1 MQIETTA
8 AELTFG
14 DTTISVADLLPQAIT
29 YLLQYGLS
37 KSAQDSV
44 AGVAK
49 RVDTW
54 YETGCPEGLID
65 DLLAKADLD
74 FDDTRALS
82 ADEGTRAIIKALQAK
97 RLESILAGTIG
108 GGGGSRGP
116 RAVGLERWV
125 ERVAEVWLRERL
137 AQLGRATPTGK
148 AFTQLRDDYIA
159 KYRGIVPAGKD
170 NSLEAE
176 AALWAKGAK
185 SAKGAAAALVDQL

>member
-1 MQIETTA
+1 MRIEITVT
-8 AELTFG
+8 ELVFG
-14 DTTISVADLLPQAIT
+14 DTTISVADLPPQAIA

-49 RVDTW
+49 RVDAW
-54 YETGCPEGLID
+54 YETGCPEEQVD
-65 DLLAKADLD
+65 DLLARADLD

-82 ADEGTRAIIKALQAK
+82 ADEGTHAIVKALQAK

-108 GGGGSRGP
+108 SGGSRGP
-116 RAVGLERWV
+116 RAIGLERWV

-148 AFTQLRDDYIA
+148 AFTKLREDYIA
-159 KYRGIVPAGKD
+159 KYREVVPAGKD

-185 SAKGAAAALVDQL
+185 SAKGAAADLIDNL

>member
-8 AELTFG
+8 TELVFG
-14 DTTISVADLLPQAIT
+14 DTTISVADLLPQAIA

-49 RVDTW
+49 RVDAW
-54 YETGCPEGLID
+54 YEAGCPEKQID

-82 ADEGTRAIIKALQAK
+82 ADEGTRAIVKALQAK
-97 RLESILAGTIG
+97 RLEGILAGTIG
-108 GGGGSRGP
+108 SGGSRGP

-125 ERVAEVWLRERL
+125 ERVAEIWLRERL
-137 AQLGRATPTGK
+137 AQLGRAVPTGK

-159 KYRGIVPAGKD
+159 KYREVVPAGKD

-176 AALWAKGAK
+176 AVLWSKGAK

>member
-8 AELTFG
+8 TELVFG
-14 DTTISVADLLPQAIT
+14 DTTISAADLLPQAIA
-29 YLLQYGLS
+29 YLLQYGLN
-37 KSAQDSV
+37 KSAQDAV
-44 AGVAK
+44 AGVTK
-49 RVDTW
+49 RVETW

-82 ADEGTRAIIKALQAK
+82 ADEGTRAIVKALQTK
-97 RLESILAGTIG
+97 RLESIRAGTL
-108 GGGGSRGP
+108 GGGSRGP

-137 AQLGRATPTGK
+137 AQLGQATPTGK

-159 KYRGIVPAGKD
+159 KYREVVPAGKD
-170 NSLEAE
+170 NSLETE

>member
-8 AELTFG
+8 AELVFG
-14 DTTISVADLLPQAIT
+14 DTTISVADLLPQAIA

-37 KSAQDSV
+37 KSAQDAV
-44 AGVAK
+44 AGVTK
-49 RVDTW
+49 RVETW
-54 YETGCPEGLID
+54 YETGCPEGQID
-65 DLLAKADLD
+65 DLLTKAGLD

-82 ADEGTRAIIKALQAK
+82 ADDGTRAIVKALQAK
-97 RLESILAGTIG
+97 RLESILAGTI

-148 AFTQLRDDYIA
+148 AFTQLREDYIA
-159 KYRGIVPAGKD
+159 KYRGVAPAGKA
-170 NSLEAE
+170 NGLEAE
-176 AALWAKGAK
+176 ADLWAKGAK
-185 SAKGAAAALVDQL
+185 SAKAAATDLVDQL